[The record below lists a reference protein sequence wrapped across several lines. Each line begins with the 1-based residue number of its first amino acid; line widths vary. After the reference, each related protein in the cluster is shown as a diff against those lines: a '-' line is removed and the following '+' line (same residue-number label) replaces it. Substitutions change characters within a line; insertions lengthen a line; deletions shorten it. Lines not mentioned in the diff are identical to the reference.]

1 MSLKPQ
7 NVPRIWKTRWVSL
20 VKAHAMGHGRR
31 YAIVTYCH
39 NAQLTLLKATRADA
53 AKHERILLV
62 LRLLR
67 SVNSVSDNALFRIEE
82 SG

>member
-1 MSLKPQ
+1 M
-7 NVPRIWKTRWVSL
+7 

-67 SVNSVSDNALFRIEE
+67 SVNSVSDNALFQIEE